1 MNKLLPQNFNL
12 SGIVALLFLLM
23 FCGMGLWCGWQVFT
37 TIHATATS
45 RDWVETPATLKSW
58 SIETTTGTMTPR
70 GISDR
75 SSYIIAEYTYIYEG
89 NEFVGKRVGF
99 ENFINDI
106 GSSTRNR
113 RLEILELASMKPENF
128 KVFVNGENPAQAVI
142 DRSLP
147 TEALLSVSCFML
159 LCSLWLS
166 ILYGFLLRGLQYLLK
181 TKLDQFQMSLTG
193 ILHGGIVIP
202 IYAFSDKASWDASSY
217 FMGLI
222 LLTIML
228 TGAYGL
234 LKGIRKSR
242 VTAP

>member
-1 MNKLLPQNFNL
+1 MNKLFPQSFNL

-37 TIHATATS
+37 TIHASAIS

-75 SSYIIAEYTYIYEG
+75 SSFIIADYTYVYDGKEFIG
-89 NEFVGKRVGF
+89 NRVGF

-113 RLEILELASMKPENF
+113 RLEILEMAGIRPESF
-128 KVFVNGENPAQAVI
+128 KVFVNPDNPAQVVI

-166 ILYGFLLRGLQYLLK
+166 ILYGFLLRGLQHLLK
-181 TKLDQFQMSLTG
+181 TKLEQFQMSLTG
-193 ILHGGIVIP
+193 IIHGGIVIP
-202 IYAFSDKASWDASSY
+202 IYAYSDKASWDASSY

-222 LLTIML
+222 LLIVML
-228 TGAYGL
+228 IGVYGL

-242 VTAP
+242 ATTS